1 MERAELVAEIEKF
14 DEHHV
19 VTLSGELDLLGAP
32 RLSVLLGEVARAGTG
47 GLVVDLSDLEFI
59 DSTGIAS
66 LLNAL
71 RRLTRQGRRMATV
84 VKPGAVFRAL
94 EIARLLDDL
103 RASASLR
110 EALAKVDGPG

>member
-1 MERAELVAEIEKF
+1 MEHAELVAGIERF
-14 DEHHV
+14 DAHHV

-32 RLSVLLGEVARAGTG
+32 RLSVLLSEVMRSGTG
-47 GLVVDLSDLEFI
+47 GLVVDLTDLEFI
-59 DSTGIAS
+59 DSTGIAT

-71 RRLTRQGRRMATV
+71 RRLTRQSRRMAIV
-84 VKPGAVFRAL
+84 VRPGPVRRAL

-110 EALAKVDGPG
+110 EALERVD